1 MNFLAHLYLSGDSDD
16 IKFGNMIGDSV
27 KGKNYRKYPADI
39 SKGILLHRSID
50 TFTDSHEIIKECKHI
65 FSEKFNKHSGI
76 VVDIVFDHFLALNW
90 NKYSN
95 KNLHAFARHAY
106 VILVKN
112 YPMIPMRLRFFMAF
126 MIVNN
131 WLESYKKI
139 SFIKR
144 VFDRMPYR
152 TSLPREP
159 EFVIRKIEENKTM
172 LNIMFENF
180 FMQLIKSVE
189 NDFNINFIETITK
202 K

>member
-1 MNFLAHLYLSGDSDD
+1 MNFLAHLYLSGTSDN

-27 KGKNYRKYPADI
+27 KGKNYQKYEAEI
-39 SKGILLHRSID
+39 SKGIILHRHID
-50 TFTDSHEIIKECKHI
+50 TFTDSHEIIRECKQL
-65 FSEKFNKHSGI
+65 FNEKFHKHSG
-76 VVDIVFDHFLALNW
+76 VVIDIVFDHFLALNW
-90 NKYSN
+90 KQYSD
-95 KNLHAFARHAY
+95 KDLHAFARHTY

-112 YPMIPMRLRFFMAF
+112 YKLVPTRLKFFMAY

-131 WLESYKKI
+131 WLGSYQNI

-159 EFVIRKIEENKTM
+159 EFVINTIEENRDWI
-172 LNIMFENF
+172 NQMFKKF
-180 FMQLIKSVE
+180 FEELIADVTK
-189 NDFNINFIETITK
+189 NYDIDFIEIRNK